1 MTSTTGPSEAKEMSR
16 KSLELATLYSEVDPC
31 SSMLHCR
38 RSLEAVMHHLLNDKG
53 ATDSDLEFMAKKI
66 NFVRPENDWKYWH
79 VNRVT
84 SSWIHWNPEGTQGRI
99 EVKKCIRIMREILEE
114 VFGIESGANETGFS
128 ILDSFTRNLSEA
140 IGVISLGR
148 GV

>member
-1 MTSTTGPSEAKEMSR
+1 MTSATGPSEAKEMSR
-16 KSLELATLYSEVDPC
+16 NSLEKAKVYCDLDPHA
-31 SSMLHCR
+31 SMLHCR
-38 RSLEAVMHHLLNDKG
+38 RSLEAVVRHLVDEKG
-53 ATDSDLEFMAKKI
+53 PTDSDLEFMAKKI
-66 NFVRPENDWKYWH
+66 NFVRPENAEKYWH

-84 SSWIHWNPEGTQGRI
+84 SSWIHWNPEGTQGRL